1 MKPSTFAKSALA
13 LSFGMFAGAVL
24 ANTTVTPITEN
35 FTGKNGQVP
44 GSNLTSDNLTWAAGS
59 DDASIVENEKLTIDT
74 GSAAVTAT
82 IASDV
87 ATAINTSAQDSS
99 LGATFTAT
107 VTFVPAT
114 EDPDVTGS
122 DLKFALYAKAVE
134 GATNLYVIA
143 NGGATNNTGIALTN
157 VTAQDIEIAFTA
169 ANTFTVKVGNSTSSE
184 FSFVNN
190 GDISKIEFQGN
201 GTVDNIGFAYIK
213 AVTVYGDDTGAGE
226 QPTVTIANTTHTLTA
241 AEAAYLNGRVIAN
254 GYSNETVENAIKD
267 LSEAQFADAVL
278 LNQDVVTDGAAAASN
293 YTFTVTG
300 VKKSGNQV
308 IVDVALNR
316 TGTVLG
322 AITGTVTLYSATTP
336 NGTYT
341 KQASAEFETNTADGT
356 AATQTYTATFSN
368 VSGNF
373 FKATIE

>member
-44 GSNLTSDNLTWAAGS
+44 GSTLTSDNLTWAAGTG
-59 DDASIVENEKLTIDT
+59 DASIVENEKLTIDT

-82 IASDV
+82 IATDV
-87 ATAINTSAQDSS
+87 TNAINTSVQSS

-114 EDPDVTGS
+114 GDPTDVTGS
-122 DLKFALYAKAVE
+122 DLRFALYAKAVTTPTA
-134 GATNLYVIA
+134 ATNLYVIA
-143 NGGATNNTGIALTN
+143 NGGVADTGITLTSVIDQN
-157 VTAQDIEIAFTA
+157 IEIAFPA
-169 ANTFTVKVGNSTSSE
+169 ANTFTVKVGNNTSRQFPFANS
-184 FSFVNN
+184 

-226 QPTVTIANTTHTLTA
+226 QPSVTIADTTHRLTA
-241 AEAAYLNGRVIAN
+241 AEAAYLNDLVSAN
-254 GYSNETVENAIKD
+254 GDSNETVENAIKVF
-267 LSEAQFADAVL
+267 SEAEFADAVL
-278 LNQDVVTDGAAAASN
+278 LNQDVVKDSKAAASN
-293 YTFTVTG
+293 YTFEVTG

-308 IVDVALNR
+308 IVDVALIR
-316 TGTVLG
+316 KGTVLG
-322 AITGTVTLYSATTP
+322 AINGTVTLLAATTP
-336 NGTYT
+336 NGEYT
-341 KQASAEFETNTADGT
+341 KQVSADFSTNDTGT
-356 AATQTYTATFSN
+356 NQTYTATFSN